1 MSNCRRLRKPV
12 FARDPV
18 GALRYAWLR
27 APPSNRAN
35 LTQILRESLTRNA
48 PYEGGLAKRNPP
60 IFAPMA
66 RMAGYASLTHP
77 THYSPTNSLT
87 LRNSFVARS
96 STDSVP
102 SATPK

>member
-1 MSNCRRLRKPV
+1 VSNCRRLRKPV

-48 PYEGGLAKRNPP
+48 PYEGGQRRICAVPTLFGWVILDGGHASA
-60 IFAPMA
+60 FA
-66 RMAGYASLTHP
+66 R
-77 THYSPTNSLT
+77 
-87 LRNSFVARS
+87 
-96 STDSVP
+96 
-102 SATPK
+102 

>member
-48 PYEGGLAKRNPP
+48 PYEGGQSDHVR
-60 IFAPMA
+60 
-66 RMAGYASLTHP
+66 
-77 THYSPTNSLT
+77 
-87 LRNSFVARS
+87 RS
-96 STDSVP
+96 STREGGSVP
-102 SATPK
+102 TIEDDPAKQGGHGANAPLPTLIWGIASQALSEDLG